1 MIKEIKAS
9 EFAQA
14 TKEGFSIV
22 DVYGINCG
30 PCVALGKSLEE
41 IDFDFPFVNIYKL
54 NSSDPD
60 NAEFCQEHGILGV
73 PTIFFMLNGEIVKR
87 DMGALSSKQLMD
99 IAGKYLY

>member
-1 MIKEIKAS
+1 MIKEINAA
-9 EFAQA
+9 EFAEA

-30 PCVALGKSLEE
+30 PCVALGKTLEE

-54 NSSDPD
+54 NSSAPE
-60 NAEFCQEHGILGV
+60 NTAFCQEHGIMGV

-87 DMGALSSKQLMD
+87 DMGAMSTSQIME
-99 IAGKYLY
+99 IAGQYLY